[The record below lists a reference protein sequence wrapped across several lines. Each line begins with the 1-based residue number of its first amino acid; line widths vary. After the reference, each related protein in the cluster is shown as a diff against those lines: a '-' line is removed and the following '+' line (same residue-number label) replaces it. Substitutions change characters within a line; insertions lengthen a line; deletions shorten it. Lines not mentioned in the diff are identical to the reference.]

1 MTTTLRKGTLVDCHF
16 NGIPLRFFVAN
27 DLDII
32 QRHHLRGA
40 FYEQEELAI
49 IAEYF
54 NPGDFFVDA
63 GANVGN
69 HTVYVAKFLK
79 PGGMMVFEP
88 NPEAVAILRANI
100 SLNDL
105 CEIVDVSRLGV
116 GLSDGPGAASLKHL
130 EHNLGGT
137 RLITGADNAD
147 AVPLATADSMIGER
161 RVDFMKIDVESMEM
175 TVLAGLKATIAR
187 SRPRIFIEI
196 IEHEVG
202 RFTAWAEAN
211 GYAIVK
217 TYRRYQF
224 LENYLI
230 VPKERV
236 G

>member
-1 MTTTLRKGTLVDCHF
+1 
-16 NGIPLRFFVAN
+16 
-27 DLDII
+27 
-32 QRHHLRGA
+32 
-40 FYEQEELAI
+40 
-49 IAEYF
+49 
-54 NPGDFFVDA
+54 
-63 GANVGN
+63 
-69 HTVYVAKFLK
+69 
-79 PGGMMVFEP
+79 
-88 NPEAVAILRANI
+88 
-100 SLNDL
+100 
-105 CEIVDVSRLGV
+105 
-116 GLSDGPGAASLKHL
+116 
-130 EHNLGGT
+130 
-137 RLITGADNAD
+137 
-147 AVPLATADSMIGER
+147 LATADSMIGER